1 MGVLEFELVGGLVD
15 PAARLTVIYEEE
27 EDQSRIDEK
36 DFLPNY
42 ELEFSMISWTVL
54 VEVDLYFQDV
64 FLIYIV

>member
-1 MGVLEFELVGGLVD
+1 MEFEVVGGLVD
-15 PAARLTVIYEEE
+15 PAARLMVIY
-27 EDQSRIDEK
+27 DEQDPSGICQK

-54 VEVDLYFQDV
+54 VEVDLYFRDV